1 MFLNLAGLLYY
12 AINARNIWESLI
24 SIVKTQH
31 WKLAIIK
38 GSAGYG
44 YRQRETYLLL
54 QFSLQNEA
62 NKMCHHFGY
71 LLLDFFKRYDQF

>member
-38 GSAGYG
+38 WS
-44 YRQRETYLLL
+44 ETYLLL